1 MSAQQEINLKR
12 QEDVEMLDE
21 EDRLNQIKQEK
32 EKAEALERQLM
43 STVLKEGLP
52 RPTRFVMDKAESQA
66 EQLIF

>member
-1 MSAQQEINLKR
+1 
-12 QEDVEMLDE
+12 MLDE

-52 RPTRFVMDKAESQA
+52 RPTRFFMDKAESQA